1 MAGAAPALTCGS
13 THRFSGRDHYA
24 GATVSPGASRRAD
37 PDLAPAAA
45 GGRHRGGYSRP
56 GARLAD
62 WAAAAAADALALA
75 APVECVCC
83 GAEDLVLC
91 GGCERSVRQLM
102 SKPFRAE
109 AQAPALM
116 DVSGT
121 VLLPVVAAG
130 AYRAEL
136 AQAVLSF
143 KKHGQGQLASV
154 LSKGLAAA
162 IRAAAGDIPG
172 VLLVPVPSS
181 GRAYRRRGFSPV
193 HVLLGRLGRPA
204 PGLHSGFAT
213 ASALRKKGPP
223 SGSRTSWRTTV
234 DLPVPWGGTGGQKGL
249 GRGGRAE
256 RVRGTMMVRR
266 GLSAPAV
273 AGRTCLIVD
282 DVLTTGATLAEAA
295 RALRAAGA
303 LVLGAVVVAA
313 TRPPVSLGYGDPD
326 PALARNRPGKGK
338 K

>member
-1 MAGAAPALTCGS
+1 MSLRAG
-13 THRFSGRDHYA
+13 RR
-24 GATVSPGASRRAD
+24 SRRATD

-45 GGRHRGGYSRP
+45 RGRHRGGYRRP

-62 WAAAAAADALALA
+62 WAAAAAGDALALA

-83 GAEDLVLC
+83 GAEDLILC
-91 GGCERSVRQLM
+91 SGCERSVRQLM

-116 DVSGT
+116 DVGGQ

-130 AYRAEL
+130 VYRAEL
-136 AQAVLSF
+136 AQTVLSF
-143 KKHGQGQLASV
+143 KKHGQGHLASV

-162 IRAAAGDIPG
+162 IRETAGDSPG
-172 VLLVPVPSS
+172 VLLIPVPSS

-204 PGLHSGFAT
+204 AGRPSGLAIGT
-213 ASALRKKGPP
+213 ALRTRGPL
-223 SGSRTSWRTTV
+223 SSIRASWRAGA
-234 DLPVPWGGTGGQKGL
+234 DQPAPRGGTGGQKGL

-256 RVRGTMMVRR
+256 RVRGTMLVRR
-266 GLSAPAV
+266 GLPARTV

-282 DVLTTGATLAEAA
+282 DVLTTGSTLAEAA

-303 LVLGAVVVAA
+303 VVSGAVVVAA
-313 TRPPVSLGYGDPD
+313 TRPPVTLGYGSPD
-326 PALARNRPGKGK
+326 PALARKRPGH
-338 K
+338 